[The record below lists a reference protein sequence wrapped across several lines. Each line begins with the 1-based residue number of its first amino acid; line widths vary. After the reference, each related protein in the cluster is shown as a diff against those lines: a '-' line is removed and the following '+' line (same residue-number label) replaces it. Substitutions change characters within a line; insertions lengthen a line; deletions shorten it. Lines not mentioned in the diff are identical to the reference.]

1 MMTGKWEGVGGR
13 KECFETST

>member
-1 MMTGKWEGVGGR
+1 MTGKWEGVGGR